1 MTPEMTESELV
12 AGLRNRDARSF
23 EELISR
29 FSEKV
34 LHLAMRL
41 TRNEADAEEVVQEV
55 FLSVFRRIE
64 LFEGKA
70 ALSSW
75 IYRITAN
82 TAFMRLRKRKQH
94 AAISMEDVQ
103 PVVRESWTSGR
114 SDEADT
120 TYLSTRHELRAALQQ
135 AVERLPEEYRM
146 IFVMRDVDGLSN
158 EEVGDVLGMSV
169 AAVKSRLHR
178 SRLMLRKKLERFYE
192 DYADESTI
200 AYGPGAVARQARP
213 LPVH

>member
-1 MTPEMTESELV
+1 MAPEMTESELV
-12 AGLRNRDARSF
+12 AGLRNKDARSF
-23 EELISR
+23 EELIAR

-82 TAFMRLRKRKQH
+82 TSFMRLRKRKQH
-94 AAISMEDVQ
+94 AAVSIEDVQ
-103 PVVRESWTSGR
+103 PGVRESWTSGR

-120 TYLSTRHELRAALQQ
+120 NYLSTRHELRSALQQ

-192 DYADESTI
+192 DYADETTI

-213 LPVH
+213 MPVH

>member
-12 AGLRNRDARSF
+12 AGLRNKDARSF

-94 AAISMEDVQ
+94 AAVSMEDVQ
-103 PVVRESWTSGR
+103 PMVRESWTSGR

-192 DYADESTI
+192 DYADENTI